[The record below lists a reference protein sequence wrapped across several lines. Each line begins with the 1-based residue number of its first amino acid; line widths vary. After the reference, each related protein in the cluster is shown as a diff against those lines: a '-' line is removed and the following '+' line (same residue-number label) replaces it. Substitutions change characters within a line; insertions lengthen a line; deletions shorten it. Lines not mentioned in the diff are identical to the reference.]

1 MSQMHI
7 KAVAEAMVFLVDH
20 NLGKKQVLYTVDDQ
34 TMSSECLLG
43 RDFIKRM
50 DIWFGED
57 GKMMINSKQVCNGS
71 EFLGDLGLIECE
83 FDDDDELNVGEV
95 SFMDKFKLKE
105 VYSTCYSKALKP
117 ESPEIDYE
125 VNICLKDHTPFN
137 YQLHR
142 LSYVERNAV
151 KDIICDLLDQGIIKE
166 KKKSKFC
173 SPIVLVKKKDNTYR
187 MCADLRELNKRVVK
201 ENCPIPHID
210 DLLDK
215 LRGKAFFTKLD
226 LKNAYFHVIAAEQSS
241 KYLSFSTFLG
251 QYEYVRLHFG

>member
-1 MSQMHI
+1 M
-7 KAVAEAMVFLVDH
+7 
-20 NLGKKQVLYTVDDQ
+20 
-34 TMSSECLLG
+34 
-43 RDFIKRM
+43 
-50 DIWFGED
+50 
-57 GKMMINSKQVCNGS
+57 MMINSKQVCNGNA
-71 EFLGDLGLIECE
+71 FLGDLGLIECE
-83 FDDDDELNVGEV
+83 FGDDDELNVGEV
-95 SFMDKFKLKE
+95 SFMNKCKLKE
-105 VYSTCYSKALKP
+105 VYNSCYSKALKP

-137 YQLHR
+137 YQPRR

-166 KKKSKFC
+166 SKSEFC

-201 ENCPIPHID
+201 EHYPIPHID

-215 LRGKAFFTKLD
+215 LRGKVVFTKLD
-226 LKNAYFHVIAAEQSS
+226 LKNAYFHVKVSEQSS

-251 QYEYVRLHFG
+251 QYEYVRLPFGYCNSPSAFMRFIETVFKDLIRAGRLLVYLDDLLISSM